1 MSNIDINL
9 KHKKYE
15 IHIEKGILNSI
26 GKHVAEIYKGKNIVL
41 VTDWN
46 VEKFYLEKVC
56 KSLKENKFEVKYIS
70 IKPGEHS
77 KTLNTLEE
85 VYKKFCDYGL
95 KRGELIIS
103 LGGGVVG
110 DLTGFAAATYLRGV
124 KYIQIPTSLLAQV
137 DSSIG
142 GKVAVDLPYG
152 KNLVGNFYHPEAVF
166 IDSEV
171 LQTLDKKFF
180 NDGMGEV
187 IKYGLIRDK
196 TIVDELLNFNNKEEL
211 INNIEYIIHKCCS
224 IKKSV
229 VENDEK
235 DMGERMILNFGH
247 TLGHCIEKY
256 FNYEGYTHG
265 EAVAIGMAHITKKS
279 EEFGT
284 TEKGTFEY
292 IKTVL
297 QKYELPFAIP
307 ENVDYVELLQ
317 TIHYDKKAE
326 ENSINLIILD
336 KVGESRIVKTSM
348 DDIETYIM

>member
-1 MSNIDINL
+1 MDILDIKL
-9 KHKKYE
+9 KDAEYK
-15 IHIEKGILNSI
+15 IHIEKGIINSI
-26 GKHVAEIYKGKNIVL
+26 GKHIAEIYKGKNVVL

-46 VEKFYLEKVC
+46 VEKLYLERVC
-56 KSLKENKFEVKYIS
+56 KSLEESNFKVKSIS
-70 IKPGEHS
+70 IKPGEQS

-85 VYKKFCDYGL
+85 VYKKFCDFGL

-110 DLTGFAAATYLRGV
+110 DLTGFAAATYLRGI

-152 KNLVGNFYHPEAVF
+152 KNLVGSFYHPQAVF

-180 NDGMGEV
+180 NDGMAEV

-196 TIVDELLNFNNKEEL
+196 SIVDLLLNYKDKEETL
-211 INNIEYIIHKCCS
+211 NNIEEIIYKCCS

-235 DMGERMILNFGH
+235 DLGERMILNFGH

-256 FNYEGYTHG
+256 FNYEVYTHG
-265 EAVAIGMAHITKKS
+265 EAVAIGMAHITKRS
-279 EEFGT
+279 EELEV

-292 IKTVL
+292 IKRIL
-297 QKYELPFAIP
+297 QKYELSFTIP
-307 ENVDYVELLQ
+307 DVDYNRLLQ
-317 TIHYDKKAE
+317 TICYDKKAE
-326 ENSINLIILD
+326 ENSINLILLT
-336 KVGESRIVKTSM
+336 KVGESKIVNTSM
-348 DDIETYIM
+348 KDVEKYIL